1 MIVPGAHFCP
11 GFVPCVFLIVA
22 CVNSKPFIKV
32 QYSSDLSF
40 RVFSEILG
48 RFNSLF
54 SDMIVHVVWTIFL

>member
-22 CVNSKPFIKV
+22 CVNSKLFVKV
-32 QYSSDLSF
+32 QYSSDFSF
-40 RVFSEILG
+40 RVFSEIPG

-54 SDMIVHVVWTIFL
+54 SDMIVHVVWAIFL